1 MGTNSSSN
9 TTKNIFSPQKPP
21 QSSVESSQQMPSQHN
36 AEDFL
41 RQAVASES
49 LGNLVDALA
58 FYERSLEIWLE
69 LLKNE
74 TDLSKKREISNL
86 FQMYVERAEQIKKR
100 IPDEMLQR
108 GKAPTT
114 KEIMPTNEHIRNMQF
129 IPDNFDY
136 TPPSAVKTKVK
147 PNKISTMTSKV
158 PITTKPTISR
168 TSSHDKN
175 LNKDSNKKTE
185 SYSNNI
191 TKENLSDQETQ
202 IFNEML
208 DKSPGVKWDDISGL
222 ALAKQT
228 LQEAVILPNLRP
240 DLFTGL
246 RAPSRGVL
254 LFGPPGTGKTLLA
267 KAVATE
273 SGFAFF
279 SITASSVTSKYVG
292 EGEKLMKTLF
302 EMAKKMQPSVIFFD
316 EIDALMSSR
325 K

>member
-74 TDLSKKREISNL
+74 TDLSKKREIN
-86 FQMYVERAEQIKKR
+86 
-100 IPDEMLQR
+100 
-108 GKAPTT
+108 
-114 KEIMPTNEHIRNMQF
+114 
-129 IPDNFDY
+129 
-136 TPPSAVKTKVK
+136 
-147 PNKISTMTSKV
+147 
-158 PITTKPTISR
+158 
-168 TSSHDKN
+168 
-175 LNKDSNKKTE
+175 
-185 SYSNNI
+185 
-191 TKENLSDQETQ
+191 
-202 IFNEML
+202 
-208 DKSPGVKWDDISGL
+208 KSPGVKWDDISGL

-254 LFGPPGTGKTLLA
+254 LFGPPGT
-267 KAVATE
+267 
-273 SGFAFF
+273 
-279 SITASSVTSKYVG
+279 
-292 EGEKLMKTLF
+292 
-302 EMAKKMQPSVIFFD
+302 
-316 EIDALMSSR
+316 
-325 K
+325 